1 MPCFPLPPRQI
12 PFGILAFQ
20 NFSFFLNA
28 YVKEPGMDS
37 STLRA
42 IVSGNEQTRTQLLPV
57 KKNLRN
63 LHLGRLG
70 PGFRFFKSVTIRSH
84 PRLEL
89 PVFSLPFFVLQCVII
104 IEGREGFLARTFKP
118 RNTPNTRKK
127 TGKSGIP
134 VLTKSP
140 PSVPFAFASHSCIS
154 SILVNFPVFFWP
166 SSWSFVAMNSPLRFC
181 GSVPCSRLSP
191 LPPLASVKST
201 FSAWFDYLVVKI
213 PLSRARQGGT
223 GGGRRIRSDALRSRL
238 CRRRGGK
245 HSTHC
250 HLNDLCKPEP

>member
-70 PGFRFFKSVTIRSH
+70 PGFRFFKSVIIRSH
-84 PRLEL
+84 SRLEL
-89 PVFSLPFFVLQCVII
+89 PVFSLPSFVLQCVII

-127 TGKSGIP
+127 TGKKQHP
-134 VLTKSP
+134 SP
-140 PSVPFAFASHSCIS
+140 
-154 SILVNFPVFFWP
+154 
-166 SSWSFVAMNSPLRFC
+166 
-181 GSVPCSRLSP
+181 
-191 LPPLASVKST
+191 
-201 FSAWFDYLVVKI
+201 D
-213 PLSRARQGGT
+213 
-223 GGGRRIRSDALRSRL
+223 
-238 CRRRGGK
+238 
-245 HSTHC
+245 
-250 HLNDLCKPEP
+250 